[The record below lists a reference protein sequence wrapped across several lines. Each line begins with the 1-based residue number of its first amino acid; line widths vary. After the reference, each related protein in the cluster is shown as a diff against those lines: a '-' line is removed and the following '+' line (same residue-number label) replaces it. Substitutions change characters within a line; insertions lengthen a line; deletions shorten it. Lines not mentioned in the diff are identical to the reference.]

1 MGGSDLPQRTT
12 RRRGE
17 RSICTGAGMR
27 GPRTGVA
34 PGHDMGCEQDR
45 IRELE
50 VLFC

>member
-1 MGGSDLPQRTT
+1 MGGSDLPQRTM
-12 RRRGE
+12 RQRGG
-17 RSICTGAGMR
+17 RSICTEAGMR

-34 PGHDMGCEQDR
+34 PGHDTGCEQDR